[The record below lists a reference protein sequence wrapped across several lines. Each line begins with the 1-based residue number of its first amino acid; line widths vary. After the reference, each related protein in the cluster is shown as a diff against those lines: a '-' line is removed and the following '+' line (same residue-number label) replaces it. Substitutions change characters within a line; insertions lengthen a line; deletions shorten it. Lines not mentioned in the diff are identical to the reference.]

1 MMDFLWH
8 LRGAVPLDGRVSNE
22 MALDR
27 VENLLERQMKPVV
40 VRDSNHV
47 IFEAPLWEDL
57 LSSGHH
63 AMVIYD
69 QGRIWI
75 DQGLSGRTLKYELRS
90 LHAFVFC
97 LLGAVMFF
105 VFGLLDGGLIGGLKL
120 SALAFGW
127 VYGMNLL
134 LALVRVPSKIRT
146 VARPS

>member
-8 LRGAVPLDGRVSNE
+8 LRGAVPLDGKVSNE
-22 MALDR
+22 VALDR
-27 VENLLERQMKPVV
+27 VQNLLERQRKPVV
-40 VRDSNHV
+40 VRDANQV
-47 IFEAPLWEDL
+47 TLETPLWEDMY
-57 LSSGHH
+57 SSGHY

-75 DQGLSGRTLKYELRS
+75 DQGLGGRTLRYELRS

-105 VFGLLDGGLIGGLKL
+105 VFGWLDGGLIGGLKFA
-120 SALAFGW
+120 ALAFGW

-134 LALVRVPSKIRT
+134 LALMRVPSKIRK
-146 VARPS
+146 VARAA